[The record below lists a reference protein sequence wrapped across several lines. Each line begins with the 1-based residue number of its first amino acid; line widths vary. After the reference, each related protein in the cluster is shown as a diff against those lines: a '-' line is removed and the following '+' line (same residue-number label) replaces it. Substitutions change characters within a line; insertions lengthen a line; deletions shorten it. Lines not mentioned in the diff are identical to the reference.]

1 LSELNRQNLDYWR
14 GKIYLGI
21 FFEEDI
27 TMDNT
32 RTIIRSSIASI
43 LIVTVG
49 LFMLC
54 ISRAPKIN
62 TDESIYGNGAT
73 VESDEQSLLSL
84 LADTGEDIDL
94 DNLDEIN
101 SDSNTLQSGS
111 TQDDLLAAL
120 LSEGEESFTS
130 SQYTEQGDA
139 EMDELLSLLQT
150 EEQSVQAPQDLMQL
164 TESAKQ
170 YTPAESKQTRAA
182 AQSGTS
188 GSTGVDLGEK
198 VSYLENVYAEKN
210 SEKQNLE
217 SQIREYDQ
225 RIAELE
231 AKINSRSG
239 QNFQLRQTSYSEAT
253 PQTFDRRQPEFS
265 GGAFSQSIDDFEI
278 SYQDALRLFH
288 QRRYRNAREQFYQL
302 LQINPKHNLADN
314 CQYWIGECWFAQ
326 GNYYQAIV
334 EFNKVAAYDAPGKK
348 DDAQLML
355 GLAFIKLGE
364 KRTAQSELNW
374 FINTF
379 ASSEYINKAFYY
391 LNRL

>member
-1 LSELNRQNLDYWR
+1 
-14 GKIYLGI
+14 
-21 FFEEDI
+21 
-27 TMDNT
+27 MDNT

>member
-1 LSELNRQNLDYWR
+1 
-14 GKIYLGI
+14 
-21 FFEEDI
+21 
-27 TMDNT
+27 MDNT

-62 TDESIYGNGAT
+62 TDESIFGNGET

-84 LADTGEDIDL
+84 LADAGEDIDL
-94 DNLDEIN
+94 YNLDEID
-101 SDSNTLQSGS
+101 SESNTRQSES
-111 TQDDLLAAL
+111 RQSESNEDDLLATL
-120 LSEGEESFTS
+120 LNEGEESFNS
-130 SQYTEQGDA
+130 SQYTEEGDA
-139 EMDELLSLLQT
+139 GMDELLSLLQT
-150 EEQSVQAPQDLMQL
+150 DEQSEQTPQDLLQL

-170 YTPAESKQTRAA
+170 YSAVESNKIGAA
-182 AQSGTS
+182 AQSS
-188 GSTGVDLGEK
+188 ALGSAGADLGEE
-198 VSYLENVYAEKN
+198 VSYLENVLVEKK

-217 SQIREYDQ
+217 SQIRDYDQ

-239 QNFQLRQTSYSEAT
+239 QNFQMRQTSYSEAT
-253 PQTFDRRQPEFS
+253 PQTLDRRQPEFS
-265 GGAFSQSIDDFEI
+265 GGTFSRSIDDFEI

-288 QRRYRNAREQFYQL
+288 QRRYHDARKHFYQL
-302 LQINPKHNLADN
+302 LQINPKHSLADN

-364 KRTAQSELNW
+364 KRSAQSELNW
-374 FINTF
+374 FINSF